1 MVLKGNEKSNYNSD
15 FPVLW
20 VKILVQAAQI
30 NP

>member
-1 MVLKGNEKSNYNSD
+1 MVLKGNEKTNYNSD

-20 VKILVQAAQI
+20 EKYLYKHAQI

>member
-15 FPVLW
+15 FPVMS
-20 VKILVQAAQI
+20 KNTCTSMPKI